1 VISSSEAE
9 KKIKTVKSIGD
20 IVNAMK
26 AYAGAAVRK
35 TEELVL
41 NVREY
46 ENNLLAALMDI
57 TTHFPGLRLDTGRQG
72 RRILVAFGSSQGMC
86 GAYNEKMAGAVA
98 GALQPEDTLFVI
110 GRRLK
115 TALETRKISSSFFR
129 DSVVSISGIQEALK
143 DTMADISR
151 EYLEKDYY
159 NLAFIFTCVSRKKTD
174 IYTET
179 ILPPEIERVEAIKAS
194 RLRPLTYL
202 DPREILAR
210 VLEEFL
216 YISLYRCYLESL
228 RSENWYRL
236 KSLENASENIERKLA
251 DLASL
256 LNYSRQE
263 EITEEM
269 IQILGGGMF
278 FRQKGR

>member
-1 VISSSEAE
+1 MISSSEAE

-26 AYAGAAVRK
+26 AYAGASVRK
-35 TEELVL
+35 TEELVP

-46 ENNLLAALMDI
+46 ENNLLAALRDI
-57 TTHFPGLRLDTGRQG
+57 TTHFPGLRFDTGRSG

-86 GAYNEKMAGAVA
+86 GAYNEKMAEAVA
-98 GALQPEDTLFVI
+98 GELKPEDTLFVI
-110 GRRLK
+110 GRRLN
-115 TALETRKISSSFFR
+115 TALEARKISSSFFR

-143 DTMADISR
+143 ATLADISE
-151 EYLEKDYY
+151 EYLGKDYY
-159 NLAFIFTCVSRKKTD
+159 NLAFIFTFVSRKKTD
-174 IYTET
+174 IYTKT
-179 ILPPEIERVEAIKAS
+179 ILPPELRRLEAIGAS

-202 DPREILAR
+202 EPGKILAR

-228 RSENWYRL
+228 RSENWHRL
-236 KSLENASENIERKLA
+236 KNLENASENIERRLSE
-251 DLASL
+251 LSSL

-278 FRQKGR
+278 FRQKAR

>member
-1 VISSSEAE
+1 MISSSEAE

-26 AYAGAAVRK
+26 AYAGVTVRK

-46 ENNLLAALMDI
+46 ENNLLAAMADVMA
-57 TTHFPGLRLDTGRQG
+57 HHPGVSLGMRGEG

-86 GAYNEKMAGAVA
+86 GAYNEKMAEGVA
-98 GALQPEDTLFVI
+98 AALRPDDTLFVI
-110 GRRLK
+110 GRRLE
-115 TALETRKISSSFFR
+115 TALEAGGVSPRFFK

-143 DTMADISR
+143 ETLAAISE
-151 EYLEKDYY
+151 EYLGKDYY
-159 NLAFIFTCVSRKKTD
+159 NLAFIFTFVSRKEAD
-174 IYTET
+174 IHTET
-179 ILPPEIERVEAIKAS
+179 ILPPEIDRVEAMKAAAHP
-194 RLRPLTYL
+194 PLTYL
-202 DPREILAR
+202 DPRRVLTR

-216 YISLYRCYLESL
+216 YISLYRCYLESI

-236 KSLENASENIERKLA
+236 KSLESASENIERKLN
-251 DLASL
+251 DLSSL
-256 LNYSRQE
+256 LNYARQE

-278 FRQKGR
+278 YRRP